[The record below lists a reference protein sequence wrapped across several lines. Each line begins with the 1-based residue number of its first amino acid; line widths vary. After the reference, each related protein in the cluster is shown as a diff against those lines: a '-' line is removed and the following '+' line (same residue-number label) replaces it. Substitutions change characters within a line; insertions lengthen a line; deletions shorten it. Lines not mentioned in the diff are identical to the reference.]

1 VVDGPVTGHRAHR
14 PPEVA
19 EHARPGARH
28 HRDAVVTTEP
38 EGHEGDGRHGGTL
51 PTRGELAAEARRIL
65 EAAWRADR
73 AGGFC
78 VPNPTTY
85 PWQWLWD
92 SCFHSV
98 VWAHLGDERALE
110 ELRSALVAQDD
121 DGFVPHL
128 RYGDGPR
135 PHQALWGRAAASTI
149 TQPPMY
155 GHAAAVLTRLGLPPD
170 GRVLERATRGL
181 RFLLE
186 QRHRTAGGLV
196 ELCHPWES
204 GCDDS
209 PRWDDVVPGGRTPRA
224 WFDLKGSL
232 VGSIERA
239 PGGAPLHNPVFAVG
253 SAGFS
258 ALVAWNALE
267 LAEVTHDDALARSA
281 VELAEAVDAR
291 WDADLVTWV
300 DDGPTAAGSGRV
312 RTLDALLPLL
322 VCRRPEAVASLTD
335 AAAFGAACGP
345 RGVHV
350 AEPTHEPTTY
360 WRGPAWPQLT
370 YLLWVATRSAY
381 ARTAADSLSRSM
393 VAGAWVSGFA
403 EYWVADTGRALGAV
417 PQTWSALTVVVAD
430 PPA

>member
-1 VVDGPVTGHRAHR
+1 VT
-14 PPEVA
+14 A
-19 EHARPGARH
+19 E
-28 HRDAVVTTEP
+28 TER
-38 EGHEGDGRHGGTL
+38 HEGDGRHGGTL
-51 PTRGELAAEARRIL
+51 PTLEELTAAARRIL
-65 EAAWRADR
+65 GAAWRDDT

-98 VWAHLGDERALE
+98 VWAHLGDERAVL
-110 ELRSALVAQDD
+110 ELRSALAAQDD

-135 PHQALWGRAAASTI
+135 PHVGLWGRPDASSI

-155 GHAAAVLTRLGLPPD
+155 GHAAAALTRLGMDVD
-170 GRVLERATRGL
+170 GDVLDRAGRGL
-181 RFLLE
+181 RFLLG
-186 QRHRTAGGLV
+186 RRRRTAAGLV
-196 ELCHPWES
+196 EVCHPWES

-209 PRWDDVVPGGRTPRA
+209 PRWDDLVPGGWSLPA
-224 WFDLKGSL
+224 WYALKGSL
-232 VGSIERA
+232 VGSIERT
-239 PGGAPLHNPVFAVG
+239 PGGAPLHNPGFAVG

-258 ALVAWNALE
+258 ALVAWNARE
-267 LAEVTHDDALARSA
+267 LAEVTADDDLRRQGD
-281 VELAEAVDAR
+281 ELADAVGGR
-291 WDADLVTWV
+291 WDTDLATWV
-300 DDGPTAAGSGRV
+300 DDGPAASGSGRV

-322 VCRRPEAVASLTD
+322 VCDRPAAVAELTD
-335 AAAFGAACGP
+335 LRAFGAPCGP

-370 YLLWVATRSAY
+370 YLLWLATRSVY
-381 ARTAADSLSRSM
+381 ARTAAVSLSRSM
-393 VAGAWVSGFA
+393 VAGASASGFS

-417 PQTWSALTVVVAD
+417 PQTWSALTMVVAGT
-430 PPA
+430 PG